1 MEIGADMKT
10 VFTQKRKPGYWRR
23 LLIALVLELVGVVL
37 LLIWVAIPWYM
48 ADRAAHPPRVPLG
61 SETPAQS
68 GLIYENVRFATADG
82 LTLSAWYLP
91 GTNDAAVII
100 LHGSPG
106 NRASHLE
113 QAALLSQHGYSVL
126 MVDQRGHGESEGDI
140 ISVTGEDARASVRYL
155 VGRNPAQPPR
165 IGMIGASL
173 GCYNALQA
181 AADLPELGAVLCDGV
196 GTIDLSDEPPPDT
209 FDDYFFVPFYW
220 TGYQIWRWEGVSG
233 SRTMLQAVQQM
244 GTRPVLF
251 ITGAQQNEFE
261 ALVGRKYFAAASGP
275 KQLWEI
281 PDAGHTG
288 GWNAHKEEY
297 SQKLITF
304 FDQFLGK

>member
-1 MEIGADMKT
+1 MKKL
-10 VFTQKRKPGYWRR
+10 FTLRNRKPGYWRR
-23 LLIALVLELVGVVL
+23 LLVALVLELVGTLL

-48 ADRAAHPPRVPLG
+48 SDRAAHPPRVLLG
-61 SETPAQS
+61 SETPTQS

-82 LTLSAWYLP
+82 LALSAWYLP
-91 GTNDAAVII
+91 GTNGAAVII

-126 MVDQRGHGESEGDI
+126 MVDQRGHGESEGNI
-140 ISVTGEDARASVRYL
+140 ISVTGEDAKAAVRYL
-155 VGRNPAQPPR
+155 VGRNPAHLPR

-181 AADLPELGAVLCDGV
+181 AADLPELRAVLCDGV
-196 GTIDLSDEPPPDT
+196 GTIDLSDEPPPAT
-209 FDDYFFVPFYW
+209 FGDYFLVPFYW
-220 TGYQIWRWEGVSG
+220 TGYQVWRWEGVSG
-233 SRTMLQAVQQM
+233 SRTMLQSVQQM
-244 GTRPVLF
+244 GARPVLF

-297 SQKLITF
+297 SQKLIAF